1 MGGRKEGS
9 KVRISLERNE
19 DENKD
24 IRKAWRQLSDGK
36 FQTSTPR
43 KQETSIINYS

>member
-36 FQTSTPR
+36 FQVSPESR
-43 KQETSIINYS
+43 KPQS